1 MSHDA
6 HDTYISPF
14 VARWCSQEMVANWS
28 DNKKF
33 RTWRRLWVALAESQK
48 ELGLDI
54 SEEQIA
60 ELRAHVGEINYEV
73 AKEKEKEIRHDV
85 MAHVYAY
92 GEQCPSARGIIH
104 LGATSC
110 YVGDNT
116 DLIQIRDALDL
127 LMPGLATACRN
138 LAEFARS
145 YRDLPCL
152 GYTHFQQA
160 QVTTVGKRATLW
172 LQELQQALQDLARI
186 RGEIP
191 FRSVKGTTGTQAS
204 YLSLFDGDHDK
215 VKELERRVA
224 QKMGFEAVLPVSGQ
238 TYPRSLDY
246 RVLGVLGQLACAAG
260 KMGTDIRL
268 LAGLKEMEEPFG
280 KKQVGSSAM
289 AYKRNPM
296 RSERMCSLSRFLL
309 NDVQNAGFTAA
320 TQWLE
325 RTLDDS
331 ANRRLSLPEG
341 FLAADAIVQLAS
353 NVTAGLV
360 VNEPVVE
367 RRLRAELP
375 FMATETILMAAVRAG
390 GDRQELHEAIREH
403 SMAAAERVKQGDGT
417 NDLIERIEQDDRFAM
432 IHDRL
437 EELLEPAQFVG
448 RAPQQVEQF
457 LADVVEPALAEF
469 PEADESARLR
479 V

>member
-1 MSHDA
+1 
-6 HDTYISPF
+6 
-14 VARWCSQEMVANWS
+14 
-28 DNKKF
+28 
-33 RTWRRLWVALAESQK
+33 
-48 ELGLDI
+48 
-54 SEEQIA
+54 
-60 ELRAHVGEINYEV
+60 
-73 AKEKEKEIRHDV
+73 
-85 MAHVYAY
+85 
-92 GEQCPSARGIIH
+92 
-104 LGATSC
+104 
-110 YVGDNT
+110 VGDNT
-116 DLIQIRDALDL
+116 DLIQIRDGLRL
-127 LMPGLATACRN
+127 LLPGLATACRN
-138 LAEFARS
+138 LADFAQQNRNT
-145 YRDLPCL
+145 PCL

-172 LQELQQALQDLARI
+172 LQELLQALQDLARLES
-186 RGEIP
+186 EIP

-204 YLSLFDGDHDK
+204 YLSLFDGDHAR
-215 VKELERRVA
+215 VKKLERLVA
-224 QKMGFEAVLPVSGQ
+224 QKMGFDTVLPVSGQ

-246 RVLGVLGQLACAAG
+246 RVLSAIGQLACAAG
-260 KMGTDIRL
+260 KMGRDIRL

-296 RSERMCSLSRFLL
+296 RSERMCSLSRFVL
-309 NDVQNAGFTAA
+309 NNVQNAAFTAA

-331 ANRRLSLPEG
+331 AVRRLSLPEG

-403 SMAAAERVKQGDGT
+403 SMQAAERVKQGDGT
-417 NDLIERIEQDDRFAM
+417 NDLIARIEGDERFSM

-437 EELLEPAQFVG
+437 QELLDPAQFVG
-448 RAPQQVEQF
+448 RAPQQVKEF
-457 LADVVEPALAEF
+457 VSDVVKPALEAF
-469 PEADESARLR
+469 PQDDEAAKLR

>member
-1 MSHDA
+1 
-6 HDTYISPF
+6 
-14 VARWCSQEMVANWS
+14 MVRNWS
-28 DNKKF
+28 QDKKF
-33 RTWRRLWVALAESQK
+33 RTWRRLWVALAETQK

-60 ELRAHVGEINYEV
+60 ELRAHVDDINYEV
-73 AKEKEKEIRHDV
+73 AREKEKEIRHDV
-85 MAHVYAY
+85 MSHVYAF

-116 DLIQIRDALDL
+116 DLIQIRDGLRL
-127 LMPGLATACRN
+127 LLPRLTRACRN
-138 LAEFARS
+138 LAAFAREH
-145 YRDLPCL
+145 RNTPCL

-160 QVTTVGKRATLW
+160 QVTTVGKRACLW
-172 LQELQQALQDLARI
+172 LQEMLQALQDLARI
-186 RGEIP
+186 EGEIP

-204 YLSLFDGDHDK
+204 YLSLFDGDHEK

-224 QKMGFEAVLPVSGQ
+224 DRMGFETVLPVSGQ

-246 RVLGVLGQLACAAG
+246 RVMTAIGQLACAAG

-268 LAGLKEMEEPFG
+268 LAGLKELEEPFG

-296 RSERMCSLSRFLL
+296 RSERMCSLCRFIL
-309 NDVQNAGFTAA
+309 NNVQNTAFTAA

-331 ANRRLSLPEG
+331 AVRRLALPEG
-341 FLAADAIVQLAS
+341 FLAADAVAQLAG

-375 FMATETILMAAVRAG
+375 FMATETILMAAVRSG

-403 SMAAAERVKQGDGT
+403 SMAAAERVKQGDGV
-417 NDLIERIEQDDRFAM
+417 NDLIDRIEQDGRFDM

-437 EELLEPAQFVG
+437 DELLEPAQFVG
-448 RAPQQVEQF
+448 RAPRQVEDF
-457 LADVVEPALAEF
+457 LSEVVEPALAEF
-469 PEADESARLR
+469 PEAEESAQLR